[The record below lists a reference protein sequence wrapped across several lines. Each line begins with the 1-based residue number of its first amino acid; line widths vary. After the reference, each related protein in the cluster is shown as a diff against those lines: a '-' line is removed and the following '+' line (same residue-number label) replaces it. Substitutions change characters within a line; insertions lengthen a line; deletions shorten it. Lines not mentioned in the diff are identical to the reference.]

1 MLDVETDSVEFIRK
15 SKQMTIRNSSREE
28 EAQSGVFKFLTFYLN
43 EEEYGIEIHRVLEII
58 GMLPITPVPRT
69 PQYNVGVINLRG
81 KIIPVEDLRLR
92 LGMSAI
98 QATPETC
105 IIVVEANGVKKG
117 IVVDRMSEVVDI
129 ADEQIEEPTV
139 ESGINSRY
147 LLGIGKFGDRIRIL
161 LNIDEILVSTGTVEA
176 ASASTRVGVAIDS
189 ASDGGNREAQPAD
202 EQSSVERSSAEP
214 ERKAA

>member
-1 MLDVETDSVEFIRK
+1 MEFIRK
-15 SKQMTIRNSSREE
+15 SEQMTIRNSSIKE
-28 EAQSGVFKFLTFYLN
+28 EAQSSVFKCLTFYLD
-43 EEEYGIEIHRVLEII
+43 EEEYGIEIHKVLEII

-69 PQYNVGVINLRG
+69 PQYNLGVINLRG

-92 LGMSAI
+92 LGMSAT

-105 IIVVEANGVKKG
+105 VIVVEANGVKKG

-129 ADEQIEEPTV
+129 ADEQIEEPTI

-161 LNIDEILVSTGTVEA
+161 LNIDEILASMGNVEA
-176 ASASTRVGVAIDS
+176 ASSSTRVGVAIDNT
-189 ASDGGNREAQPAD
+189 SDGRNGEAQPAD
-202 EQSSVERSSAEP
+202 ERPVFAPSSAEP